1 MFSKEESKRIRQEFW
16 TAFGK
21 SFPRKW
27 ILYNTKIKD
36 LSFKF
41 HFDRKSARVSIDI
54 EDVDPEWRLYYF
66 EKWESLKSLMQQEIE
81 GLQFDLYHELENG
94 KQIASIYTELKNV
107 SIHNNTI
114 LGRNNALRILHAN
127 SLSFIKNKIYSGYV
141 FLNPSFFKNNKPSKW
156 TFKDNLYY
164 TKNKNKGHLDLN
176 GHMRNYNIVQIIT

>member
-107 SIHNNTI
+107 SIHNKDSWQQTMYFLKENMEKI
-114 LGRNNALRILHAN
+114 ESWGIDYEE
-127 SLSFIKNKIYSGYV
+127 FIKS
-141 FLNPSFFKNNKPSKW
+141 
-156 TFKDNLYY
+156 
-164 TKNKNKGHLDLN
+164 
-176 GHMRNYNIVQIIT
+176 